1 MTIESLE
8 DLKKQKQAESPATSY
23 ALETA
28 YNIPSSTAKFV
39 RDTIE
44 PILSPIDTAKSVI
57 ELGKGIYNLSTPG
70 EQPSEATARAVGKYF
85 YDRYGGEN
93 LNQVK
98 ANISKTLKEGYNSG
112 RIKHISETDP
122 EKYKEIHAK
131 MLSGYFDALN
141 NGTIKRYR
149 YCQLFGQATSQMH
162 H

>member
-57 ELGKGIYNLSTPG
+57 ELS
-70 EQPSEATARAVGKYF
+70 
-85 YDRYGGEN
+85 
-93 LNQVK
+93 
-98 ANISKTLKEGYNSG
+98 
-112 RIKHISETDP
+112 
-122 EKYKEIHAK
+122 KYKKHLVVEGNTEVLMGDTPVKLMSKLHQIYSGTVKFESGNSMVLDLSKAK
-131 MLSGYFDALN
+131 F
-141 NGTIKRYR
+141 IKNK
-149 YCQLFGQATSQMH
+149 LFYL
-162 H
+162 